1 MDFDKVKEHV
11 LANIISIGIIIGVL
25 TFVKVDVKRDIY
37 FNGTTRSSYR
47 LHFF

>member
-11 LANIISIGIIIGVL
+11 LANIITIGIVIGVL
-25 TFVKVDVKRDIY
+25 TIAKIDVKREIY